1 MEGVG
6 MRLEGVLFF
15 PVTPFA
21 EDGAV
26 AVDVLAQ
33 HISDRLGHAPGAVFA
48 ACGTGEFHA
57 LSGAEAATVV
67 RTAVETVD
75 GAVPVFAGVGGPLA
89 QAVEGARAAADAG
102 ADALL
107 LLPPYLV
114 TGPATGVAAYAR
126 AVADASPLPVV
137 LYHRGTA
144 RYSARTVVELS
155 GHERIIGFKDGTG
168 DIGQAQEIVAA
179 VHASGRHDFL
189 FFNGL
194 LTAELSQ
201 GAYRGIGIPLYS
213 SAAFAMAPEVAS
225 AYYAAYQ
232 DGDEPR
238 RLELLERFYLPLVAL
253 RDETP
258 GFGVSLVKAGLRLG
272 GLPVGGVRPPLTDPT
287 PEQLD
292 RLAGILEAGL
302 AAARTTP

>member
-1 MEGVG
+1 
-6 MRLEGVLFF
+6 MRLDGVLFF

-21 EDGAV
+21 ADGGV
-26 AVDVLAQ
+26 AVDVLAE
-33 HISDRLGHAPGAVFA
+33 HIRSRLPASPGAVFA

-57 LSGAEAATVV
+57 LSSAEAATVV
-67 RTAVETVD
+67 RTAVETVR
-75 GAVPVFAGVGGPLA
+75 GAVPVFAGVGGSLG
-89 QAVEGARAAADAG
+89 QAIEGARAAADAG

-114 TGPATGVAAYAR
+114 SGPPAGTAAYAR
-126 AVADASPLPVV
+126 AVADASPLPLV

-144 RYSARTVVELS
+144 RYSARTVAELAA
-155 GHERIIGFKDGTG
+155 HERIIGFKDGTG

-179 VHASGRHDFL
+179 VHASGRRDFL
-189 FFNGL
+189 LFNGL

-225 AYYAAYQ
+225 AYYVAYR

-258 GFGVSLVKAGLRLG
+258 GFGVSLIKAGLRLG
-272 GLPVGGVRPPLTDPT
+272 GLPVGGVRPPLVDPT
-287 PEQLD
+287 AEQLD
-292 RLAGILEAGL
+292 RLARILDEGR
-302 AAARTTP
+302 AAA

>member
-1 MEGVG
+1 

-21 EDGAV
+21 EDGTV
-26 AVDVLAQ
+26 APDVLAE
-33 HISDRLGHAPGAVFA
+33 HIRQRLPFAPGAVFA

-57 LSGAEAATVV
+57 LSQAEVHTVV
-67 RTAVETVD
+67 RTAVAAVA
-75 GAVPVFAGVGGPLA
+75 GRVPVFAGVGGTLG
-89 QAVEGARAAADAG
+89 QAVEGARAAAEAG

-114 TGPATGVAAYAR
+114 SGPPAGVAAYAR

-137 LYHRGTA
+137 LYHRATA
-144 RYSARTVVELS
+144 RYSARAVVELAE
-155 GHERIIGFKDGTG
+155 HERIIGFKDGTG

-179 VHASGRHDFL
+179 VHAAGRHGFL

-213 SAAFAMAPEVAS
+213 SAAFAMAPEVAT
-225 AYYAAYQ
+225 AYYVAYR

-238 RLELLERFYLPLVAL
+238 RLELLDRFYLPLVAL
-253 RDETP
+253 REETP
-258 GFGVSLVKAGLRLG
+258 GFGVSLIKAGLRLA

-292 RLAGILEAGL
+292 RLARILDAGR
-302 AAARTTP
+302 AAVA

>member
-1 MEGVG
+1 

-15 PVTPFA
+15 PVTPFGP
-21 EDGAV
+21 DGSV
-26 AVDVLAQ
+26 AVEVLEQ
-33 HISDRLGHAPGAVFA
+33 HIADRLPHDPGAVFA

-57 LSGAEAATVV
+57 LSGVDAAAVV
-67 RTAVETVD
+67 RTAVEAVD
-75 GAVPVFAGVGGPLA
+75 GAVPVFAGVGGPLGH
-89 QAVEGARAAADAG
+89 AVEGARAAADAG

-114 TGPATGVAAYAR
+114 SGPAAGVAAYAR

-137 LYHRGTA
+137 LYHRATA
-144 RYSARTVVELS
+144 RYSARTVVELAE
-155 GHERIIGFKDGTG
+155 HERIIGFKDGTG

-179 VHASGRHDFL
+179 VRAAGREDFL
-189 FFNGL
+189 LFNGL
-194 LTAELSQ
+194 LTAELTQ

-225 AYYAAYQ
+225 AYYAAYR
-232 DGDEPR
+232 DGDEGR
-238 RLELLERFYLPLVAL
+238 RLELLEKFYLPLVAL

-258 GFGVSLVKAGLRLG
+258 GFGVSLIKAGLRLG
-272 GLPVGGVRPPLTDPT
+272 GLDVGGVRPPLTDPT
-287 PEQLD
+287 TDQLD

-302 AAARTTP
+302 AAARRTP

>member
-1 MEGVG
+1 
-6 MRLEGVLFF
+6 
-15 PVTPFA
+15 VTPFA
-21 EDGAV
+21 EDGGV

-33 HISDRLGHAPGAVFA
+33 HIRERLPHGPGAVFA

-57 LSGAEAATVV
+57 LTQAEATTVV
-67 RTAVETVD
+67 RTAVEAV
-75 GAVPVFAGVGGPLA
+75 GGGVPVFAGVGGPLG

-114 TGPATGVAAYAR
+114 TGPPAGVAAYAR

-137 LYHRGTA
+137 LYHRATA
-144 RYSARTVVELS
+144 RYSARTVVELAA
-155 GHERIIGFKDGTG
+155 HERIIGFKDGTG
-168 DIGQAQEIVAA
+168 DIGQAQEIVSA
-179 VHASGRHDFL
+179 VHAAGHTDFL
-189 FFNGL
+189 LFNGL

-213 SAAFAMAPEVAS
+213 SAAFAMAPEVAT
-225 AYYAAYQ
+225 AYYAAYR
-232 DGDEPR
+232 DGDEAR

-292 RLAGILEAGL
+292 RLAGILDEGL
-302 AAARTTP
+302 AAAQRTP

>member
-1 MEGVG
+1 

-15 PVTPFA
+15 PVTPFGP
-21 EDGAV
+21 DGRV

-33 HISDRLGHAPGAVFA
+33 HIADRLPHGPGAVFA

-57 LSGAEAATVV
+57 LTGAETATVV
-67 RTAVETVD
+67 RSAVETVD
-75 GAVPVFAGVGGPLA
+75 GAVPVFAGVGGPLG

-114 TGPATGVAAYAR
+114 SGPPAGVAAYAR

-144 RYSARTVVELS
+144 RYSARTVVELAA
-155 GHERIIGFKDGTG
+155 HERIIGFKDGTG
-168 DIGQAQEIVAA
+168 DVGQAQEIVAA

-194 LTAELSQ
+194 LTAELTQ

-225 AYYAAYQ
+225 AYYAAYR
-232 DGDEPR
+232 DDDEGR

-258 GFGVSLVKAGLRLG
+258 GFGVSLIKAGLRLQ

-302 AAARTTP
+302 AAAHRTS

>member
-1 MEGVG
+1 
-6 MRLEGVLFF
+6 
-15 PVTPFA
+15 
-21 EDGAV
+21 
-26 AVDVLAQ
+26 
-33 HISDRLGHAPGAVFA
+33 
-48 ACGTGEFHA
+48 
-57 LSGAEAATVV
+57 V
-67 RTAVETVD
+67 RIAVETVR
-75 GAVPVFAGVGGPLA
+75 GAVPVFAGVGGSLG

-114 TGPATGVAAYAR
+114 TGAPAGVAAYAR

-144 RYSARTVVELS
+144 RYSARTVVELAE
-155 GHERIIGFKDGTG
+155 HERIIGFKDGTG

-179 VHASGRHDFL
+179 VRAAGRSDFL

-201 GAYRGIGIPLYS
+201 GAYRGVGMPLYS
-213 SAAFAMAPEVAS
+213 SAAFAMAPEVAT
-225 AYYAAYQ
+225 AYYAAYR
-232 DGDEPR
+232 DGDEDR
-238 RLELLERFYLPLVAL
+238 RLDLLRRFYLPLVAL
-253 RDETP
+253 RDEAP
-258 GFGVSLVKAGLRLG
+258 GFGVSLIKAGLRLT

-292 RLAGILEAGL
+292 RLARILDEGR
-302 AAARTTP
+302 AAAA